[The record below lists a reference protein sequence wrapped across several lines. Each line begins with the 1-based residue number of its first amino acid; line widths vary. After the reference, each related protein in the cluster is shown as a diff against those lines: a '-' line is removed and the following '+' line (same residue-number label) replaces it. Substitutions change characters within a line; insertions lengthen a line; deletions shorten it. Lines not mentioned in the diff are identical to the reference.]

1 MVRSSIG
8 IISSQFPANVNL
20 RISLEYSPET
30 WNNTLL
36 QDAMRLTLLTDS
48 ALLGSKFF
56 VNSRQNSV
64 LPSETNC
71 FA

>member
-1 MVRSSIG
+1 MVYSSIG

-20 RISLEYSPET
+20 RINLEYSPKT

-36 QDAMRLTLLTDS
+36 QAMMFLTLLTDS
-48 ALLGSKFF
+48 ALLGLKFF

-64 LPSETNC
+64 LPSDTNC